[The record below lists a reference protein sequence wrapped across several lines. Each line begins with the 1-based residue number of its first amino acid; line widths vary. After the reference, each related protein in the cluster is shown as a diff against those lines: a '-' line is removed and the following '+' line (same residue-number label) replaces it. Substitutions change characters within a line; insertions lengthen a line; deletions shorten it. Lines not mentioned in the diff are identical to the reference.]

1 MGGGRGRLGAGGR
14 SLRGGVGPSRGAVA
28 VAAGREEGDEEART
42 TVDDGP
48 WRWDQAYAA
57 PIFAAFSEVSTVTRE
72 VDVAEAVYR
81 AANDTTGRLRF
92 PAGPDA
98 VALATSA

>member
-1 MGGGRGRLGAGGR
+1 
-14 SLRGGVGPSRGAVA
+14 
-28 VAAGREEGDEEART
+28 
-42 TVDDGP
+42 
-48 WRWDQAYAA
+48 
-57 PIFAAFSEVSTVTRE
+57 VSTVTRE

-92 PAGPDA
+92 PAGPDV